1 MNVSLV
7 PALIA
12 AAALLSPVR
21 AKGAQHVV
29 FIPAAAHAPG
39 LRGTMWSTDLTLWNP
54 SQDRTVRLEVT
65 FFESGVPG
73 NQKAK
78 TLDLRAAHGTTILDV
93 AGSFLGGTGPGALR
107 LRGDGPFW
115 TTSRTSTPSPSGG
128 RHGVAV
134 PAVPEAKAVSNGYL
148 LLSGTS
154 GTGSRR
160 MTLGA
165 FNPGQGAATIEIS
178 VRDLDGRLAERS
190 ERLDLPPLGHIQLDD
205 VSPGILDGSGAV
217 VSVVAKRDS
226 DVCGCPAAGC
236 CRVPAPVFVYA
247 TEIDNE
253 SGDGSFVL
261 AEATDGP
268 SEGAVALQRFV
279 MPLHA
284 CEPRASDCRDPRN
297 HRVLLA
303 QSADGRSFTPVPG
316 FVSYRGSVPDAVRRG
331 NTLYLFTPGE
341 LTRFHLDTGKLDPPV
356 AVSLQGDP
364 GGSGFVDPSPVL
376 DENGRIV
383 LFYLPGILG
392 GDPAGC
398 PPGAPSCVKQIAS
411 ATEVEG
417 SDGQSFSIDTGARLH
432 VTVGTSENYRTASD
446 PDVFFDGKA
455 WVVYVSHGASLSVW
469 TSSVLRGTYIKTG
482 DLTAGTGGVGSGHFD
497 EPAGRYWTYSHVTK
511 DGKSVI
517 RRAVHPSLMARLTE
531 SDFETVVTPET
542 LGLPATWDLYSP
554 GFTTGAFP

>member
-1 MNVSLV
+1 MNVSV
-7 PALIA
+7 VSVLIA
-12 AAALLSPVR
+12 AAALFSPVR
-21 AKGAQHVV
+21 AESAEHVV

-54 SQDRTVRLEVT
+54 SPDRPVRLEVT

-73 NQKAK
+73 NQTAK
-78 TLDLRAAHGTTILDV
+78 TVDLQAAHGTTIPDV
-93 AGSFLGGTGPGALR
+93 AGSFLGATGSGALR
-107 LRGDGPFW
+107 VRGEGPFRA
-115 TTSRTSTPSPSGG
+115 TSRTSTPSPSGG
-128 RHGVAV
+128 RYGVAV
-134 PAVPEAKAVSNGYL
+134 PAVPDTKAVSNGYL

-165 FNPGQGAATIEIS
+165 FNPGQAAAAVEIS
-178 VRDLDGRLAERS
+178 IRDLDGRLPERS
-190 ERLDLPPLGHIQLDD
+190 ERLDLPPFGHVQLND
-205 VSPGILDGSGAV
+205 VSPGILQGSGAV
-217 VSVVAKRDS
+217 VSFDAKRDA
-226 DVCGCPAAGC
+226 DVCGCPSAGC
-236 CRVPAPVFVYA
+236 CRLPAPVFVFA

-253 SGDGSFVL
+253 TGDGSFVL

-284 CEPRASDCRDPRN
+284 CEPGASDCRDPRN
-297 HRVLLA
+297 HRVLLG
-303 QSADGRSFTPVPG
+303 QSEDGRSFTPVPG
-316 FVSYRGSVPDAVRRG
+316 FISYRGSVPDAVRRG
-331 NTLYLFTPGE
+331 NTLYLYTPGE

-356 AVSLQGDP
+356 AVSLQGDQ
-364 GGSGFVDPSPVL
+364 GGAGFVDPSPVL
-376 DENGRIV
+376 DENGRIT

-398 PPGAPSCVKQIAS
+398 PSGAASCVKQIAS

-417 SDGQSFSIDTGARLH
+417 SDGQTFSLDTGARLE

-446 PDVFFDGKA
+446 PDVFFDGNS

-497 EPAGRYWTYSHVTK
+497 ETAGRYWTYAHVTK
-511 DGKSVI
+511 AGKSVI
-517 RRAVHPSLMARLTE
+517 RRAVHPSLTARLAE
-531 SDFETVVTPET
+531 SDFETVVTAES
-542 LGLPATWDLYSP
+542 LGLPASWDVYSP
-554 GFTTGAFP
+554 GFTIGAFP